1 MRVFEILVDLVV
13 GIVVIILFPIVYF
26 NQKQDITIQQQVN
39 NAILSFS
46 GDVREKGYIDKDD
59 YEQLVEKLQQLGGV
73 YDIKLSHTHQSL
85 EPEYRIRTPAEVI
98 DEQNKEY
105 TGTNERN
112 YFDVNTELPDV
123 YDPVYEGN
131 VNTETNETV
140 LADAEDKPA
149 DPNHIHGD
157 DCYNGTKHVH
167 TGSSS
172 SGGGCYGSSRSCGV
186 TLYLESGESVS
197 PTTNGVS
204 HCSSCGGIRERHS
217 LSLRYVHQAPNYGCG
232 NATFVNHT
240 EYIVCLSCGKVTPGS
255 SPPTSRTCSRT
266 TYSLS
271 CGKTEGK
278 YYDENGNE
286 LDPVCGQIIVSLEAT
301 HPEQTVYL
309 NSSLITTAR
318 ATYQDGSEKTVVCT
332 TDLSTS
338 EIVTDKTGLLTYSYE
353 LDGITYVKHCSI
365 KITVIPNNKTC
376 PEGHVYNLDG
386 SNDPGCPY
394 CREWIR
400 TLEVYTP
407 TSGNISI
414 YRGTTLPENG
424 VVLLATYYD
433 GHTEFVY
440 DEYMDNLDRYYVGFQ
455 LVKLS
460 YKGKNTILNVT
471 TKRNIVKCPVCNNW
485 YELYPNDEDPG
496 CPYCIAKKPI
506 FTNNILIYNTDNY
519 TDQILNELYYGSGR
533 FYFDRGDFLL
543 VNIKTKNKGK
553 GQAIIENMYLI
564 TDTPYININEGGYI
578 RETGV
583 SRKNPQ

>member
-39 NAILSFS
+39 NEILSFS
-46 GDVREKGYIDKDD
+46 GDVKEKGYIDKDD
-59 YEQLVEKLQQLGGV
+59 YEQLVERLQQLGGV

-98 DEQNKEY
+98 DEQNTEY

-149 DPNHIHGD
+149 GPNHIHGD

-167 TGSSS
+167 SGSSS
-172 SGGGCYGSSRSCGV
+172 SGGGCYTKKTTTTVYCSEPCSM
-186 TLYLESGESVS
+186 TDYNYHNIKQEYLSGEWK
-197 PTTNGVS
+197 
-204 HCSSCGGIRERHS
+204 CSAGGTHVTQLWSCTCGGGGWNVAGPLCCAGSGGGHIYDWHYYCPGHS
-217 LSLRYVHQAPNYGCG
+217 
-232 NATFVNHT
+232 T
-240 EYIVCLSCGKVTPGS
+240 
-255 SPPTSRTCSRT
+255 T
-266 TYSLS
+266 TYQLN

-278 YYDENGNE
+278 YYDEHGNE
-286 LDPVCGQIIVSLEAT
+286 VGPICDQIIVSLEAT

-318 ATYQDGSEKTVVCT
+318 ATYQDGSEKTVVCI

-338 EIVTDKTGLLTYSYE
+338 EIVTDKTGLLIYSYE

-440 DEYMDNLDRYYVGFQ
+440 DEYIDNLDRYYVGFQ

-460 YKGKNTILNVT
+460 YKGKNTTLNVT

-553 GQAIIENMYLI
+553 GQAIIENMYLN
-564 TDTPYININEGGYI
+564 TDTPYININESGYI
-578 RETGV
+578 RETGI
-583 SRKNPQ
+583 SRKTLQ